1 MTKTDQHCE
10 VECLLKIIGGRWKIV
25 LLRELSAGPMRH
37 GQLLRAL
44 SGITQKMLTQR
55 LRELETDGL
64 LSRTDLMEGRVKL
77 VEYALSDWGQQVMQ
91 IVWQLHDWSSV
102 NRQRLL
108 RAQERL

>member
-1 MTKTDQHCE
+1 MTNPELHCE
-10 VECLLKIIGGRWKIV
+10 VECLLKLISGRWKVV

-64 LSRTDLMEGRVKL
+64 VSRADLMEGRVKL
-77 VEYALSDWGQQVMQ
+77 VEYSLSEWGRSVME
-91 IVWQLHDWSSV
+91 IVWQLHDWSSA
-102 NRQRLL
+102 NRQWLLQIQARL
-108 RAQERL
+108 